1 MLKWL
6 VLFLAISGCLA
17 AINIDLTQNNK
28 YNNQTIYDT
37 PCNKDSQI
45 DYFWSSNS
53 KLACTTTSCTPT
65 GLSSSTMKYLDIN
78 GNDLVL
84 TLVDA
89 QTVSGTDLNV
99 KGYAVNPEYY
109 YLFRFAN
116 DGNANTVVAA
126 VPIITSASTNPNVI
140 STAKISDG
148 TFSGLQSTAA
158 TSLDLTTFNFM
169 NMQDYGKFYHVTNSD
184 KTVTMLI
191 GSIIYRLPG
200 KVLATAPLSSS
211 YSFSPDYLGSGNKLC
226 YASNEVQGL
235 VTIYSISVPNPP
247 ARELATVDM
256 DHLHHVLLAVLP
268 NRRL

>member
-6 VLFLAISGCLA
+6 VLSLAISGCLA
-17 AINIDLTQNNK
+17 AINIDLTQNNQ
-28 YNNQTIYDT
+28 YNNQSVYDT

-45 DYFWSSNS
+45 DFFWSSNS

-65 GLSSSTMKYLDIN
+65 GLSSSTMKYMDIN

-89 QTVSGTDLNV
+89 QTVSGTDLNI
-99 KGYAVNPEYY
+99 KGYPVNPEYY

-126 VPIITSASTNPNVI
+126 VPIITAASSNPIVFN
-140 STAKISDG
+140 TAKLSDG
-148 TFSGLQSTAA
+148 FGGLQNPSA
-158 TSLDLTTFNFM
+158 TSLDLTAFNFM
-169 NMQDYGKFYHVTNSD
+169 NMQDYGKFYHVTNSA

-191 GSIIYRLPG
+191 GSLIYRLPG

-211 YSFSPDYLGSGNKLC
+211 YSFSPDYLASGNKLC

-235 VTIYSISVPNPP
+235 VIMQFI
-247 ARELATVDM
+247 
-256 DHLHHVLLAVLP
+256 
-268 NRRL
+268 